1 MGCTAC
7 NPIDL
12 CGRFCTKAG
21 YNSWLFRDAHCIVFL
36 NMNTREEKLYLKKF
50 TVFTHWSFYFFF
62 TVVAQHFP
70 IQFLM
75 QLSNT

>member
-1 MGCTAC
+1 MALQRCS
-7 NPIDL
+7 L
-12 CGRFCTKAG
+12 
-21 YNSWLFRDAHCIVFL
+21 HCFL